1 MLVELVEVSDNDD
14 VILLDDI
21 DDGMVD
27 DEVDDGIDDELDRL
41 YQLLDDDEVDMYI
54 TQVLV
59 QMLQVDI
66 VIVQHI
72 S

>member
-1 MLVELVEVSDNDD
+1 MLVELIEVFDNDD
-14 VILLDDI
+14 VILLDEV

-41 YQLLDDDEVDMYI
+41 YQLLDDDEADMYI
-54 TQVLV
+54 TQALV
-59 QMLQVDI
+59 VMLLVDT
-66 VIVQHI
+66 VTVQHI